1 MDRFHCASLERGG
14 IYRDVGIDRFF
25 FPHWNG
31 GIITIYYRFTR
42 LFTRLVDRCFFI
54 KIPGLYIIII
64 NFDFEGKRNSKIFFI
79 IFFVSFVFILFL
91 RYINRLRLL
100 RPEILKKRRRR
111 GRENVTKVTHRDHDL
126 RKHGL
131 GMPDISNFAGFQEKG
146 NDSTNRAAFNPTFR
160 RCKHSSEAYH

>member
-25 FPHWNG
+25 FFPLERRYNYNILSFYS
-31 GIITIYYRFTR
+31 IIYSTRRSMLFYY
-42 LFTRLVDRCFFI
+42 I
-54 KIPGLYIIII
+54 KYPVSIII
-64 NFDFEGKRNSKIFFI
+64 NFDFEGKRDSKILFI
-79 IFFVSFVFILFL
+79 IFFVSFVSILFL
-91 RYINRLRLL
+91 RYINRFRLL
-100 RPEILKKRRRR
+100 GLEILKKRRRR

-131 GMPDISNFAGFQEKG
+131 GMPDISNFAGFQGKG
-146 NDSTNRAAFNPTFR
+146 NDSTNRAAFNPTFW

>member
-42 LFTRLVDRCFFI
+42 LFIRLVDRCFFI
-54 KIPGLYIIII
+54 KIPGLY
-64 NFDFEGKRNSKIFFI
+64 NNYKFRRKEK
-79 IFFVSFVFILFL
+79 FFVSYFCILFL
-91 RYINRLRLL
+91 RYINSFRLL
-100 RPEILKKRRRR
+100 GLEILKKRRRR

-146 NDSTNRAAFNPTFR
+146 NDSTNRAAFNPIFR

>member
-31 GIITIYYRFTR
+31 VIITIYYRFTR
-42 LFTRLVDRCFFI
+42 LFIRLVDRCFFI
-54 KIPGLYIIII
+54 KIPGLY
-64 NFDFEGKRNSKIFFI
+64 NNYKFRRKEK
-79 IFFVSFVFILFL
+79 FFVSYFCILFL
-91 RYINRLRLL
+91 RYINSFRLL
-100 RPEILKKRRRR
+100 GLEILKKRRRR

-131 GMPDISNFAGFQEKG
+131 GMPDISNFAGFQGKG
-146 NDSTNRAAFNPTFR
+146 NDSTNHAAFNPTFW

>member
-25 FPHWNG
+25 FFHWNG

-42 LFTRLVDRCFFI
+42 LFIRLVDRCFFI
-54 KIPGLYIIII
+54 KIPGLY
-64 NFDFEGKRNSKIFFI
+64 NNYKFRRKEK
-79 IFFVSFVFILFL
+79 FFVSYFCILFL
-91 RYINRLRLL
+91 RYINSFRLL
-100 RPEILKKRRRR
+100 GLEILKKRRRR

-131 GMPDISNFAGFQEKG
+131 GMPDISNFAGFQGKG
-146 NDSTNRAAFNPTFR
+146 NDSTNHAAFNPTFW

>member
-1 MDRFHCASLERGG
+1 MKYEMDRFHCASLERGG

-64 NFDFEGKRNSKIFFI
+64 NFDFEGKR
-79 IFFVSFVFILFL
+79 
-91 RYINRLRLL
+91 
-100 RPEILKKRRRR
+100 
-111 GRENVTKVTHRDHDL
+111 D
-126 RKHGL
+126 
-131 GMPDISNFAGFQEKG
+131 SNFFFYNFLCIVRIYFIPSIHQSFASTQARNSQKKEEEGKG
-146 NDSTNRAAFNPTFR
+146 ERNKSHALRSRSTKARARHARHIKLR
-160 RCKHSSEAYH
+160 RFPGKGKRFHESRRV

>member
-42 LFTRLVDRCFFI
+42 LFIRLVDRCFFI
-54 KIPGLYIIII
+54 KIPGLY
-64 NFDFEGKRNSKIFFI
+64 NNYKFRRKEK
-79 IFFVSFVFILFL
+79 FFVSYFCILFL
-91 RYINRLRLL
+91 RYINSFRLL
-100 RPEILKKRRRR
+100 GLEILKKRRRR